1 MLKDSKDERDK
12 LNENH
17 DSIKKELKISIIKLK
32 FELDKV
38 LSLKINL

>member
-1 MLKDSKDERDK
+1 MEEEVRSKEMG
-12 LNENH
+12 EAH
-17 DSIKKELKISIIKLK
+17 EAEKKAIRTEIIKLK